1 MPSITDK
8 NTLRIFASASDG
20 PTVCLALK
28 DFEAGDGDSL
38 VLIHSPGAA
47 EVWRRIE
54 LPFDIMDVALTSDPQ
69 RRQATYMALASTGEA
84 VVLTDPPVVSR
95 VNAEGVFRVIEPG
108 KGMLSALNIA
118 GGSLLA
124 LGRGGQAY
132 RFGSEDG
139 WQAVSPVPPLEDNPT
154 DHINFLCAGASAGGG
169 LYFGGV
175 SEPQT
180 KSFDEIVA
188 LLTRGDV
195 EGFANRI
202 ITDVRRNYGTLWLLA
217 EGAWRKVD
225 LPASGTVTNLF
236 EWEGGRLFLSTN
248 SGLVAEI
255 VAADQVEELYVSGEP
270 KEVAD
275 LVGWQGQPMVVLTD
289 EIVTLDLEAGTSE
302 NLPVPDG
309 FEALQNLHPD
319 GDRAWLV
326 DWLGLARWNGS
337 DWGEVE
343 IPRALLR

>member
-8 NTLRIFASASDG
+8 KTLRIFASASDG

-28 DFEAGDGDSL
+28 DFGTGDGDSL

-47 EVWRRIE
+47 EAWRSIE
-54 LPFDIMDVALTSDPQ
+54 LPFDVMDVALTPGAEQ
-69 RRQATYMALASTGEA
+69 QGARYMALASTGESIFLA
-84 VVLTDPPVVSR
+84 DPPVVTR

-108 KGMLSALNIA
+108 KGMLSAFDVA

-132 RFGSEDG
+132 RFRSADG
-139 WQAVSPVPPLEDNPT
+139 WQAVSPVPPLEDDPT
-154 DHINFLCAGASAGGG
+154 DHINFLCAGASVGGE

-180 KSFDEIVA
+180 KSFDDIVA
-188 LLTRGDV
+188 LLTRGDA

-217 EGAWRKVD
+217 ESAWRKID
-225 LPASGTVTNLF
+225 LPASGAVTNLF
-236 EWEGGRLFLSTN
+236 EWVGGRLFLSTN
-248 SGLVAEI
+248 RGLVAEI
-255 VAADQVEELYVSGEP
+255 VAADQVEERYVSGEP

-275 LVGWQGQPMVVLTD
+275 LVRWQGRLTVVLTD
-289 EIVTLDLEAGTSE
+289 EIVAIDLEAGTSE
-302 NLPVPDG
+302 SLPVPDG
-309 FEALQNLHPD
+309 FEALQNLHPG

-326 DWLGLARWNGS
+326 DWRGLARWNGS
-337 DWGEVE
+337 DWDEVD